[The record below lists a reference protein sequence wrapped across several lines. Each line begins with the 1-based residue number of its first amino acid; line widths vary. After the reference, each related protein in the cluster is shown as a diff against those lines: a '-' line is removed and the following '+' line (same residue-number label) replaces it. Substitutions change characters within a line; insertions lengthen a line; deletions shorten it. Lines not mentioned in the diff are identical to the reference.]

1 MALVARARTHDL
13 HAAPGGLRGAIP
25 RIEELIALRGAAR
38 HLTWQMRTRVRAA
51 RPGVRASRF
60 RGRGIDFAETR
71 VYEPGDDVRHID
83 WRVTARTGEAHTKI
97 FQEERERPVLV
108 VADLGPSSFFGTRRR
123 MKSLAIT
130 ELAGLLVWAAFD
142 GGDRIGAIVR
152 GPEGHQAFRPRHS
165 RATVLRIQQRLVADA
180 SALAERFRAGTAPPA
195 DRAAFTLG
203 DALLQARRVA
213 RPGTTVIVLSD
224 FLDAAALDED
234 GEVRRNLRLLA
245 RHCEV
250 DAVLVS
256 DPFERELPA
265 ADRYPLSD
273 GVSRTELDT
282 GPASTRVAWRDAFTR
297 RLGLLEQ
304 SIYGGRGRI
313 LSVGTEDDLDTRL
326 GEWLR

>member
-1 MALVARARTHDL
+1 MALLARARTHDL
-13 HAAPGGLRGAIP
+13 HVEAGGLRGAVP
-25 RIEELIALRGAAR
+25 RLEDLIALRGAAR
-38 HLTWQMRTRVRAA
+38 HVNWQMRTRVRSA

-71 VYEPGDDVRHID
+71 IYEPGDDVRHID
-83 WRVTARTGEAHTKI
+83 WRVTARTGKAHTKI

-123 MKSLAIT
+123 MKSVAVT

-165 RATVLRIQQRLVADA
+165 RATVLRIQRRLVADA
-180 SALAERFRAGTAPPA
+180 TTLAEHFRAGAQ
-195 DRAAFTLG
+195 AAAATTGFGLG
-203 DALLQARRVA
+203 DALMQARRVA
-213 RPGTTVIVLSD
+213 RPGTTVVVISD
-224 FLDAAALDED
+224 FADTDALDEA
-234 GEVRRNLRLLA
+234 GEVRRHLRLIA

-256 DPFERELPA
+256 DPFERDLPA

-273 GVSRTELDT
+273 GRRRTELDT
-282 GPASTRVAWRDAFTR
+282 GPERTRRAWRDAFGR
-297 RLGLLEQ
+297 RRQLLEQ
-304 SIYGGRGRI
+304 AVHGARGRV
-313 LSVGTEDDLDTRL
+313 LSVGTEDDLETRL

>member
-1 MALVARARTHDL
+1 MALLARARTHDL
-13 HAAPGGLRGAIP
+13 HAEPGGLRGAVP
-25 RIEELIALRGAAR
+25 RIEDLIALRGAAR
-38 HLTWQMRTRVRAA
+38 QLSWQMRTRVRAA

-71 VYEPGDDVRHID
+71 IYEPGDDVRHID

-123 MKSLAIT
+123 MKSVAVT

-152 GPEGHQAFRPRHS
+152 GPAGHQAFRPRHS

-180 SALAERFRAGTAPPA
+180 SDLAARFRAGAEPPA
-195 DRAAFTLG
+195 ERSGFGLA

-213 RPGTTVIVLSD
+213 RPGTTVLVLSD
-224 FLDAAALDED
+224 FQDADGLEET

-250 DAVLVS
+250 DAILVS
-256 DPFERELPA
+256 DPFERDLPA

-273 GVSRTELDT
+273 GRTRTELDT
-282 GPASTRVAWRDAFTR
+282 APAATRRAWRDAFVR
-297 RLGLLEQ
+297 RRTLLEQ
-304 SIYGGRGRI
+304 AVHGGRGRV
-313 LSVGTEDDLDTRL
+313 LAAGTEEDLDVRL
-326 GEWLR
+326 GAWLR